1 MYNLEK
7 EKYMSASDHFM
18 KTLTKT
24 KIVPLYPKIV
34 VGALFSAAFHF
45 LVQSCVGLRSQTDI
59 HPTDI
64 KIIATLRIRIEA
76 LAMFC

>member
-7 EKYMSASDHFM
+7 EILSLLETFM
-18 KTLTKT
+18 KTLIKT
-24 KIVPLYPKIV
+24 KIVPLYPKTV
-34 VGALFSAAFHF
+34 VDAHFSAAFHF

-59 HPTDI
+59 HPIDI
-64 KIIATLRIRIEA
+64 KIITTLRIRIEA